1 MDCLDLHVS
10 SCMKAFKLKFCYG
23 LVRVGKEFPEV
34 RQNER
39 EIKFITV
46 EDAVR
51 SAGQLKGE
59 VTLNKGS

>member
-1 MDCLDLHVS
+1 
-10 SCMKAFKLKFCYG
+10 MKAFKLKFCYG

>member
-1 MDCLDLHVS
+1 
-10 SCMKAFKLKFCYG
+10 MKAFKLKFCYG
-23 LVRVGKEFPEV
+23 LVRVGKEVPEV